1 MLMGVGVGGLWGHM
15 GDRWR
20 VGWKAGFGVSL
31 VIDVQK
37 EEEEKKLDLLSF
49 NMIPHQAFPLVFFS
63 LYLSV
68 TLAMTI
74 RIPKSEQDAD
84 QLFPGVQ
91 PHIAQILY
99 RRRDGYTACYL
110 YRRVW

>member
-1 MLMGVGVGGLWGHM
+1 
-15 GDRWR
+15 
-20 VGWKAGFGVSL
+20 
-31 VIDVQK
+31 
-37 EEEEKKLDLLSF
+37 
-49 NMIPHQAFPLVFFS
+49 MIPHQAFPLVFFS
-63 LYLSV
+63 LCLTV